1 MNVWAAVITVG
12 PSGYHYTTIQGAIN
26 HASNGDTILVEAG
39 TYPEAIEVNK
49 SLAIKG
55 MNGTPVVGNP
65 AYEASVLFSA
75 NTSSLEN
82 MTITTGG
89 TYDIKLDGNDIVL
102 TSLNITS
109 HIPEDP
115 VIFGSGL
122 SGLTVQGCRL
132 KTEEGSS
139 ICLNDTTQVTI
150 KDCSMVKCPILLY
163 YVSTDTTYSD
173 INITNNTLIES
184 QITISSSSSG
194 AITFPDVR
202 DVLVSKNTITDPI
215 GTGIYV
221 GGFRDSAGVYHFTN
235 VLIAQNIITGSQT
248 TNSNL
253 QITAVCGGVVNDNV
267 VTNSFQ
273 GADGMVFE
281 GLDWFTIRG
290 NTVNESRGNAE
301 WGTVGFNLE
310 TTTNTVLSGNEVNN
324 VDPYA
329 YRYAPGPNFLP
340 NLTFDAT
347 NLADGRPVLYF
358 EDKDGISIDSQS
370 VSMVVLMSCSGIS
383 ITNSTIRNTGLGVGV
398 YNCTGLTI
406 ANTSFRET
414 NNGIM
419 LIESANSLVKRN
431 SFNMSFFSIGI
442 GNNANATITGNN
454 FTAYLD
460 SGIVVH
466 TGSSENVTISGN
478 QFTGTMTGKEQ
489 AIVSSFTN
497 GDGVTI
503 AHNTILHN
511 SRGLLI
517 QFTENLA
524 CIDNTITDN
533 GLGIDLTAARYNL
546 IRNNSIL
553 NGPGN
558 YMGVYMFNNYT
569 AGAGATIFNE
579 LTNNYI
585 RSETPLL
592 VIYNA
597 TPPELP
603 CVNTARV
610 REFGPLWGP
619 AIGGLNLTGMSAE
632 SDTKNT
638 WNTTKT
644 PGQNIVGGQY
654 LGGNYWAMPN
664 GSGWSQTHPDRGD
677 GFTEP
682 YVFDANN
689 TDYLPLHYFEGTPL
703 YAPAVISSPGH
714 YVLMNNLVNSSV
726 KSAISINSSDVYLDG
741 GGHLLDGI
749 SAEGTAGVSMGNRN
763 LTFSN
768 ITVKNLVV
776 TGWTFG
782 VSTDNIKNSSIS
794 DVLATGNLQ
803 GIAITDSTGC
813 EIQNS
818 TIRENIPWMDA
829 GISMGGNG
837 IMVSGSRGT
846 RITRVNISDNGWS
859 PHPPWVGGYGVN
871 ILNSSGSRISDCTV
885 IKNINTGIWVE
896 QSKDV
901 SVVNNE
907 IRDNSGN
914 GGIFMT
920 TVTTDP
926 VMNCTLAGNTV
937 SGSSYGIWLTRDS
950 ITVLD
955 NTIDNCMYGIFLE
968 NCQNATLA
976 GNAMTENSINFA
988 VVALTNMDY
997 NHQIATSNTV
1007 DGKPVY
1013 YLVGKPD
1020 AVINSTTNAG
1030 VVYGISCPNITIRDL
1045 SLTHNGYGVFLLDS
1059 DDATV
1064 ENVTSTENVVGIAI
1078 RENNET
1084 RINQCTARANSGRG
1098 IMVESSENV
1107 LITDSV
1113 ASQNIDPAGDAGIGI
1128 TVKDT
1133 NRVIIE
1139 GVNASLNSLYGV
1151 EISNTNQVLLT
1162 DVTGAMNSEAGF
1174 LIQGVS
1180 IEIADCHIRDN
1191 TEVGIGMLDSG
1202 HVLIWNNYFSND
1214 LNFAYGE
1221 GAVTV
1226 PAWNITKTFGT
1237 NIVGGPYV
1245 GGNYWANPAGTGWS
1259 QTHPD
1264 RGDGFTEP
1272 YVIAANNTDFLPL
1285 HKGPGSARMSI
1296 PNASIYQNTNTPLP
1310 VRIMNISHATGISFN
1325 LTYNPTVIRVN
1336 EITLNQSYADG
1347 SSLTVNATPGLL
1359 RISLTCT
1366 NPITIAQPIPVFF
1379 VNTTSSAPVGS
1390 SSLLDVDSAG
1400 WGDETFN
1407 LRSFEVVN
1415 GSVLVYR
1422 IRGDLNGNHWVD
1434 IGDTAKTAYMVVN
1447 LTPHLVPDADFNNNG
1462 RIDTG
1467 DASMIACYLVGKIG
1481 DL

>member
-1 MNVWAAVITVG
+1 
-12 PSGYHYTTIQGAIN
+12 
-26 HASNGDTILVEAG
+26 
-39 TYPEAIEVNK
+39 
-49 SLAIKG
+49 
-55 MNGTPVVGNP
+55 
-65 AYEASVLFSA
+65 
-75 NTSSLEN
+75 
-82 MTITTGG
+82 
-89 TYDIKLDGNDIVL
+89 
-102 TSLNITS
+102 
-109 HIPEDP
+109 
-115 VIFGSGL
+115 
-122 SGLTVQGCRL
+122 
-132 KTEEGSS
+132 
-139 ICLNDTTQVTI
+139 
-150 KDCSMVKCPILLY
+150 
-163 YVSTDTTYSD
+163 
-173 INITNNTLIES
+173 
-184 QITISSSSSG
+184 
-194 AITFPDVR
+194 
-202 DVLVSKNTITDPI
+202 
-215 GTGIYV
+215 
-221 GGFRDSAGVYHFTN
+221 
-235 VLIAQNIITGSQT
+235 
-248 TNSNL
+248 
-253 QITAVCGGVVNDNV
+253 
-267 VTNSFQ
+267 
-273 GADGMVFE
+273 
-281 GLDWFTIRG
+281 
-290 NTVNESRGNAE
+290 
-301 WGTVGFNLE
+301 
-310 TTTNTVLSGNEVNN
+310 
-324 VDPYA
+324 
-329 YRYAPGPNFLP
+329 
-340 NLTFDAT
+340 
-347 NLADGRPVLYF
+347 
-358 EDKDGISIDSQS
+358 
-370 VSMVVLMSCSGIS
+370 
-383 ITNSTIRNTGLGVGV
+383 
-398 YNCTGLTI
+398 
-406 ANTSFRET
+406 
-414 NNGIM
+414 
-419 LIESANSLVKRN
+419 
-431 SFNMSFFSIGI
+431 
-442 GNNANATITGNN
+442 
-454 FTAYLD
+454 
-460 SGIVVH
+460 
-466 TGSSENVTISGN
+466 
-478 QFTGTMTGKEQ
+478 
-489 AIVSSFTN
+489 
-497 GDGVTI
+497 
-503 AHNTILHN
+503 
-511 SRGLLI
+511 
-517 QFTENLA
+517 
-524 CIDNTITDN
+524 
-533 GLGIDLTAARYNL
+533 
-546 IRNNSIL
+546 
-553 NGPGN
+553 
-558 YMGVYMFNNYT
+558 
-569 AGAGATIFNE
+569 
-579 LTNNYI
+579 
-585 RSETPLL
+585 
-592 VIYNA
+592 
-597 TPPELP
+597 
-603 CVNTARV
+603 
-610 REFGPLWGP
+610 
-619 AIGGLNLTGMSAE
+619 
-632 SDTKNT
+632 
-638 WNTTKT
+638 
-644 PGQNIVGGQY
+644 
-654 LGGNYWAMPN
+654 
-664 GSGWSQTHPDRGD
+664 WSQTHPDRGD
-677 GFTEP
+677 GFCTEP

-749 SAEGTAGVSMGNRN
+749 SAEDTAGVSMGNGN

-776 TGWTFG
+776 TGWAYG
-782 VSTDNIKNSSIS
+782 VSTDKIENSSIS
-794 DVLATGNLQ
+794 DVLATGNLE

-955 NTIDNCMYGIFLE
+955 NTIDNCINGIFLE

-976 GNAMTENSINFA
+976 GNVMTENSINFA

-1059 DDATV
+1059 DDVTV

-1078 RENNET
+1078 RESNET
-1084 RINQCTARANSGRG
+1084 RINQCTARENSGRG

-1107 LITDSV
+1107 LISDSV

-1174 LIQGVS
+1174 VIQGVS
-1180 IEIADCHIRDN
+1180 IEISDCHIRDN

-1237 NIVGGPYV
+1237 NIAGGPYV

-1310 VRIMNISHATGISFN
+1310 VRVTNMSHATGISFN
-1325 LTYNPTVIRVN
+1325 LTYDPAVIRVN

-1347 SSLTVNATPGLL
+1347 SSLSVNATPGLL

-1379 VNTTSSAPVGS
+1379 INTTSTTPVGS
-1390 SSLLDVDSAG
+1390 SSPLDIDSAG
-1400 WGDETFN
+1400 WGDESFN
-1407 LRSFEVVN
+1407 LRSFDVVN